1 MWNELPSNPGA
12 WCKPF
17 LDLYSIA
24 LGAVCLSY
32 HGQAKR
38 NSHFSN
44 LAADTALSAIKKL
57 DQDFRGELSRLTAP
71 PRRMVGRVLSSNVA
85 ANLVG
90 PGSERWTAAFG
101 MLFIVNML
109 AEAPCGRKSQFSK
122 QAKDLA
128 IATIKCCQS
137 HGELAILRFKAVGLP
152 TLVVL

>member
-24 LGAVCLSY
+24 LGAVCLSH
-32 HGQAKR
+32 HGQAKS
-38 NSHFSN
+38 NSRLSD
-44 LAADTALSAIKKL
+44 LAAETALSAIKQL

-71 PRRMVGRVLSSNVA
+71 PRTIASLLNSHVA
-85 ANLVG
+85 TNLVG
-90 PGSERWTAAFG
+90 PGSERWMAAFG

-109 AEAPCGRKSQFSK
+109 AEAPCGRGRQFSR

-128 IATIKCCQS
+128 IATIKYCQS
-137 HGELAILRFKAVGLP
+137 RSELAILRFKAVGLLTP
-152 TLVVL
+152 VVQ